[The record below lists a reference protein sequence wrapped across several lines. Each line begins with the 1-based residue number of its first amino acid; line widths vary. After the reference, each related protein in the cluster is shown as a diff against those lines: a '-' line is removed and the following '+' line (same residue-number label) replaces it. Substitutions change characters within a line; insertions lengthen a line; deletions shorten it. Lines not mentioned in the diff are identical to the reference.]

1 MKIVVDIKEDDFKKI
16 TQVGDDTINFGLLLE
31 LRKAIKIGTPLP
43 KGHGRLIDEDKV
55 RDLLYEQ
62 EYNYYT
68 ELDKVC
74 DTIAEAPTIIEADE
88 VNHVDI
94 R

>member
-1 MKIVVDIKEDDFKKI
+1 MKIVIDISEKDYNDLLNGEFN
-16 TQVGDDTINFGLLLE
+16 INAG
-31 LRKAIKIGTPLP
+31 KDAIKNGTPLP

-88 VNHVDI
+88 VDDND
-94 R
+94 